1 MTRKSF
7 SSPDKSLSTD
17 DYKVRQLLQA
27 GTSRLHSKLDKFS
40 KLSLLI
46 QPDCNLHQYTDAMC
60 RLAQAYKLLD
70 QALWAA
76 TSYNPKGL
84 FEYQPR
90 SSWLERDLI
99 ALGKKL
105 PMDFDATLPLPPP
118 SSTGSYLGMRYVA
131 EGAQLGG
138 QVITKKLLS
147 SDLASQLDTIGSF
160 WTDFSQP
167 ANQWPAFLDSLEQL
181 QYRKEI
187 AHAIRSARVTF
198 KHFIHYMT

>member
-1 MTRKSF
+1 MTRKTF
-7 SSPDKSLSTD
+7 SSPEKSRSTE

-27 GTSRLHSKLDKFS
+27 GTSRLHNKLDKSS

-46 QPDCNLHQYTDAMC
+46 QPNCNLQQYTDTMY

-70 QALWAA
+70 QALWVA
-76 TSYNPKGL
+76 TSYHPKDL

-105 PMDFDATLPLPPP
+105 PMDFHTTLPPP
-118 SSTGSYLGMRYVA
+118 ASAGSYLGMRYVA

-147 SDLASQLDTIGSF
+147 SDLASRLDTIGSF

-167 ANQWPAFLDSLEQL
+167 ANQWPAFLNSLEKL
-181 QYRKEI
+181 QHRQEI
-187 AHAIRSARVTF
+187 AHAIRSARLTF
-198 KHFIHYMT
+198 KHFIHFMT